1 MTSLFRLPTFLI
13 AAFLPSIAAA
23 QTNPQA
29 GNATGADPITSA
41 LQWMQSILL
50 GPIATSL
57 AVMAIAG
64 VGFMMLTGRMNW
76 RYGGTVIMGVFIFR
90 VSEVGVLVDPG
101 RLTGWPGRTAA
112 PRAVAKAP
120 PCASG
125 RMPPKMTRLAACP
138 GRAV

>member
-1 MTSLFRLPTFLI
+1 MMSILRLPALFT
-13 AAFLPSIAAA
+13 AALSSLLFPVAALA

-29 GNATGADPITSA
+29 GNATGADPITTA

-76 RYGGTVIMGVFIFR
+76 RYGGTVIVGVFIIF
-90 VSEVGVLVDPG
+90 G
-101 RLTGWPGRTAA
+101 A
-112 PRAVAKAP
+112 PRLVASI
-120 PCASG
+120 SG
-125 RMPPKMTRLAACP
+125 F
-138 GRAV
+138 